1 MYFWGYLSFLLG
13 EFVTINLKI
22 KNLIAIL
29 KLFIM
34 KKVLS
39 LLAFLLIANVC
50 MYAQD
55 LVKETVIV
63 DRFISTTDHVLALET
78 THALRDMALQAFTE
92 KGRFNIVDSEQNAVL
107 QKLNST
113 RKQYS
118 EESVNASNVL
128 DDESTE
134 VYKSLGAKYLVQG
147 RLTNL
152 SVSYVETT
160 NSSPYYRG
168 EVTLV
173 LSVHNIADGSVK
185 ASETLEFIGID
196 SEVAKQS
203 VDDAVKSTKSKI
215 MAYVDRHFTFITRIE
230 QIEVMSKKGVAKEL
244 YIAGGTE
251 MGVQKGQTF
260 IVRVLKQIGSRTTLI
275 EIGKLKAKEVLD
287 GVTLCTVS
295 KGGEEISQIF
305 KNTGNF
311 STLVIESDKLSAGAA
326 FVGGLKEFFQ

>member
-1 MYFWGYLSFLLG
+1 
-13 EFVTINLKI
+13 
-22 KNLIAIL
+22 
-29 KLFIM
+29 M
-34 KKVLS
+34 KKILS
-39 LLAFLLIANVC
+39 LLTFALIANVC

-63 DRFISTTDHVLALET
+63 DRFVSTTNHNLASET

-92 KGRFNIVDSEQNAVL
+92 KGRFNLVDSEQNAVL

-128 DDESTE
+128 DEESTE

-147 RLTNL
+147 RVTNL
-152 SVSYVETT
+152 SVTYVESE
-160 NSSPYYRG
+160 NSSPYYKG

-173 LSVHNIADGSVK
+173 LTVHNIADGSVK
-185 ASETLEFIGID
+185 ASETLEFMGID
-196 SEVAKQS
+196 SNVPKQA
-203 VDDAVKSTKSKI
+203 VDDAVKSTKLKI
-215 MAYVDRHFTFITRIE
+215 MAFVDRHFTFITRIE
-230 QIEVMSKKGVAKEL
+230 QIEVMSKKGAAKEL

-260 IVRVLKQIGSRTTLI
+260 IVRVSKQIGSKTTLV
-275 EIGKLKAKEVLD
+275 EIGKLKAKEVMD

-295 KGGEEISQIF
+295 KGGAEIAEIF
-305 KNTGNF
+305 KKSGNF
-311 STLVIESDKLSAGAA
+311 SSFVIESDKISGEVA
-326 FVGGLKEFFQ
+326 FGNALLDIFK

>member
-1 MYFWGYLSFLLG
+1 
-13 EFVTINLKI
+13 
-22 KNLIAIL
+22 
-29 KLFIM
+29 M
-34 KKVLS
+34 KKILS
-39 LLAFLLIANVC
+39 LLAFALIANVC

-63 DRFISTTDHVLALET
+63 DSFESTTDHVLALET

-107 QKLNST
+107 QQLNST
-113 RKQYS
+113 RKQHS

-128 DDESTE
+128 DEESTE
-134 VYKSLGAKYLVQG
+134 IYKSLGAKYLVQG
-147 RLTNL
+147 RVTNL
-152 SVSYVETT
+152 SVTYVEAQ
-160 NSSPYYRG
+160 NSSPYYKG

-173 LSVHNIADGSVK
+173 LTVHNIADGSVK
-185 ASETLEFIGID
+185 ASETLEFMGID
-196 SEVAKQS
+196 SDVAKQS

-215 MAYVDRHFTFITRIE
+215 MAFVDRHFTFITHIE
-230 QIEVMSKKGVAKEL
+230 QIEVMTKKGVAKEL

-260 IVRVLKQIGSRTTLI
+260 IVRVLKQIGSKTTLI
-275 EIGKLKAKEVLD
+275 EIGKLKAKEVMD
-287 GVTLCTVS
+287 GVTLCTVT

-311 STLVIESDKLSAGAA
+311 STLVIESDKLSTGTVIGGA
-326 FVGGLKEFFQ
+326 LKDFFTL

>member
-1 MYFWGYLSFLLG
+1 
-13 EFVTINLKI
+13 
-22 KNLIAIL
+22 
-29 KLFIM
+29 
-34 KKVLS
+34 
-39 LLAFLLIANVC
+39 

-196 SEVAKQS
+196 SEVARQA

>member
-1 MYFWGYLSFLLG
+1 
-13 EFVTINLKI
+13 
-22 KNLIAIL
+22 
-29 KLFIM
+29 M

-39 LLAFLLIANVC
+39 LLAFVLIANVC

-196 SEVAKQS
+196 SEVARQA

-287 GVTLCTVS
+287 GVTLCTVT

-311 STLVIESDKLSAGAA
+311 STLVIESDKLSTGA
-326 FVGGLKEFFQ
+326 VIGGALKDFFTL

>member
-1 MYFWGYLSFLLG
+1 
-13 EFVTINLKI
+13 
-22 KNLIAIL
+22 
-29 KLFIM
+29 M

-39 LLAFLLIANVC
+39 LLAFVLIANVC

-196 SEVAKQS
+196 SEVARQA

>member
-13 EFVTINLKI
+13 EFITINLKI

-63 DRFISTTDHVLALET
+63 DRFISTTDHALALET

-128 DDESTE
+128 DEESTE

-230 QIEVMSKKGVAKEL
+230 QIEVMSKKGAAKEL